1 MATSCVQI
9 PTMFTTTSS
18 SSNLH
23 SEPLTPTSSA
33 SALVADLPILM
44 KLRASSLV
52 RMWREFEAAESC
64 VSPLAHQ
71 TEEGLS
77 GESADESWES
87 DQSVWESERSGGRVR
102 EMVRRLSSKGSS
114 GSEAS
119 LSRQLSMMSNGGA
132 ERGRQVFEEML
143 VRMEHERGAE
153 IARLSECRIVSG
165 FSHRGKIQS
174 LLRLRSIRRK
184 VEMQDQHHSPTEVES
199 DQVQQR
205 AMILLLRKLFN
216 TDYHQNRNEI
226 QTAESSRNSHKQKQ
240 LRDDS
245 IDLYSSD
252 SAGPFMCENR
262 QSDEVFVV
270 DSEDMRSRLRL
281 MPPYTSEDLH
291 DEASQSSNFTFEDQ
305 ISSVSDSD
313 CPVEEVIQKNK
324 LAVTSAS
331 PEDWED
337 RRRALQ
343 HDLLEHNSDK
353 SELFELFQRKSVSTL
368 LTSDFR
374 ERMNQL
380 ILSHLQRHTH
390 TDHSFTEEEED
401 VHPVPRLI
409 NEVCNYDQADSM
421 SWQPDFHPISFIDNS
436 SHHFHDLEHT
446 DELRDK
452 MSRIQ
457 HEIGELRKCIESC
470 MDFQAKLQHCIKM
483 EISSAVCQS
492 IEMRDTLCCTSR
504 WVPPSKGSCCICYEM
519 QVDSL
524 LYRCGHMCT
533 CFECATELQWSSGR
547 CPICRAPILDV
558 VRAYSEFPST

>member
-1 MATSCVQI
+1 
-9 PTMFTTTSS
+9 MFTTTTTTITTS

-23 SEPLTPTSSA
+23 SEPLIPTSSA
-33 SALVADLPILM
+33 SALAADLPVLM

-64 VSPLAHQ
+64 ASPLAHR

-77 GESADESWES
+77 GESTDESSES
-87 DQSVWESERSGGRVR
+87 DQSAWESERSGGRVR
-102 EMVRRLSSKGSS
+102 EMVRRLSSKDSS
-114 GSEAS
+114 GSGAS

-143 VRMEHERGAE
+143 VRIEHERCAE
-153 IARLSECRIVSG
+153 LARLSECRVVSG
-165 FSHRGKIQS
+165 FSHRGKIQVGFDALLVVYSFSEKAQIVVVFYCAYMGHAHYNGLKS

-184 VEMQDQHHSPTEVES
+184 VEMQDQHHSPTEVEL
-199 DQVQQR
+199 DQLQQR
-205 AMILLLRKLFN
+205 AMILLLGKLFN
-216 TDYHQNRNEI
+216 TDYHQNRNVI
-226 QTAESSRNSHKQKQ
+226 QTAESSRNSHKQ

-270 DSEDMRSRLRL
+270 DSEDMRSRLSL

-313 CPVEEVIQKNK
+313 CPEEEVSQKTK

-353 SELFELFQRKSVSTL
+353 SELFELFERRSVSTL

-374 ERMNQL
+374 GRMDQL
-380 ILSHLQRHTH
+380 ILSHLQRHTS

-401 VHPVPRLI
+401 EYAVPRVI
-409 NEVCNYDQADSM
+409 HEVCNYDQGDSM
-421 SWQPDFHPISFIDNS
+421 SWQPDFQPISFIDNS

-446 DELRDK
+446 DDLRDK

-492 IEMRDTLCCTSR
+492 
-504 WVPPSKGSCCICYEM
+504 
-519 QVDSL
+519 
-524 LYRCGHMCT
+524 
-533 CFECATELQWSSGR
+533 
-547 CPICRAPILDV
+547 
-558 VRAYSEFPST
+558 SE